1 MGGGMAGQGSLFTL
15 DFPTETI
22 RQDAGWDAGLSATLM
37 SSDMSWQDFWQVP
50 GCPNT
55 CSPRQGDPA
64 HRIHGDS
71 DLALRNPF
79 VFRHFARQ
87 HIEHRGA
94 TRDCMSSASGL
105 ASRPLNGIYLL
116 HKDEGDIVEVE
127 ISNQGIVVRFDI
139 TKTDGIAISIFKTL

>member
-1 MGGGMAGQGSLFTL
+1 MAGQGSLFTL

-71 DLALRNPF
+71 DLALRDPF

-94 TRDCMSSASGL
+94 PVTACPPQA
-105 ASRPLNGIYLL
+105 ASRPGLSMAFTYCTRM
-116 HKDEGDIVEVE
+116 KV
-127 ISNQGIVVRFDI
+127 ISWKLKYQI
-139 TKTDGIAISIFKTL
+139 KA